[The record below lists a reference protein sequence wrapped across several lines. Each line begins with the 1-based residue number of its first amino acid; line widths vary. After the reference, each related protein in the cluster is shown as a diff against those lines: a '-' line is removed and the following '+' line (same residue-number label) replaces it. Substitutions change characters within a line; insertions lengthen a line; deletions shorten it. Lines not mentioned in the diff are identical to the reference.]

1 MMHNKLNMNVNPIRQ
16 VGRMRFFLDFL
27 KQKVPKPGKE
37 IPSYYRRA
45 LLFSEFLLVVY
56 FAVCF
61 FFSGR
66 DCAYHL

>member
-1 MMHNKLNMNVNPIRQ
+1 
-16 VGRMRFFLDFL
+16 MRFFLDFL

-61 FFSGR
+61 FLYPLINGGR
-66 DCAYHL
+66 WE